1 MDYREFIPRD
11 EAYQGF
17 LKYRKQVVEA
27 ADRGDFDGG
36 FADVCA
42 KAIDGDAVAQD
53 VVAYFYNK
61 GFDDFQ
67 PNFENYMSW
76 EILAG
81 ANGNEFA
88 LEKLQFFLDVALNTI
103 VYDED
108 ILKEAFKKGNIVR
121 SKAIQMIS
129 NLICEGMVDELHLDT
144 NDKKLIAMNKEA
156 STYTPA
162 KNRVFVKAME
172 DCIERVID
180 YLVS

>member
-11 EAYQGF
+11 DAYQGF
-17 LKYRKQVVEA
+17 VKYRRKIVDA
-27 ADRGDFDGG
+27 ADKGEFEDAF
-36 FADVCA
+36 FDVCA

-53 VVAYFYNK
+53 VVAYFYKN

-103 VYDED
+103 VYDEEV
-108 ILKEAFKKGNIVR
+108 LKQAFINGNLV
-121 SKAIQMIS
+121 KEKTMEMLS
-129 NLICEGMVDELHLDT
+129 NLICEGMVDELQL
-144 NDKKLIAMNKEA
+144 NPRKLIDMKKEP
-156 STYTPA
+156 SPYTAA
-162 KNRVFVKAME
+162 KNRVFVSAME
-172 DCIERVID
+172 NCLPNVID
-180 YLVS
+180 YLLS